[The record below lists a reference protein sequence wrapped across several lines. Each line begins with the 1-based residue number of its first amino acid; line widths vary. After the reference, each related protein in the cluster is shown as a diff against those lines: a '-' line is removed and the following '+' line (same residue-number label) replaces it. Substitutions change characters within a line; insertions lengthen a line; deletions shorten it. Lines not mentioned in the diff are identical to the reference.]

1 MLYEVIQG
9 SWKWPHFLD
18 SMPLVSLLYLTTEG
32 ASVCPEFSHLGDL
45 SLPFWVRIDFL
56 CYKKVKIGKKVHPI
70 ASSLRASKILLLSQ
84 LPSAALIWCL
94 KYHNLLLSIYI
105 SQHPVILK
113 HLHVHILK
121 SSSKTCF
128 DISFMLLCSA
138 WQPWFDQFKSLYQFP
153 TNVSTVS
160 LTLFFSLAM

>member
-1 MLYEVIQG
+1 MSRILTFYG
-9 SWKWPHFLD
+9 SELAILSSNCNSPHTI
-18 SMPLVSLLYLTTEG
+18 SLSTLKHTQL
-32 ASVCPEFSHLGDL
+32 
-45 SLPFWVRIDFL
+45 RINFL

-121 SSSKTCF
+121 SSSKTCI

-160 LTLFFSLAM
+160 LTLFLCLSIS